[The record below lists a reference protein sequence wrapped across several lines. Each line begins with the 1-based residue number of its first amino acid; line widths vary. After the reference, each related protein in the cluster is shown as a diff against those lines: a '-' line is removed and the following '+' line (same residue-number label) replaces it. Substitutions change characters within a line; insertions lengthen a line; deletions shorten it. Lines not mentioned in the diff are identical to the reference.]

1 MPTQQLVI
9 NIPEAIILSFKE
21 IFVEGEGTQR
31 TMRKTNTIA
40 MPAKRSESMTS
51 LVGLKSIS

>member
-40 MPAKRSESMTS
+40 MPAKRSE
-51 LVGLKSIS
+51 K